1 MKPLIYQIFT
11 RLYGN
16 QKTANVPSG
25 SLEQNGC
32 AKLNDFT
39 AAQLKRIASYGFTH
53 VWFTGLI
60 EHATQTIISLRYRKD
75 HPTVVCVVP
84 VRRMLS

>member
-60 EHATQTIISLRYRKD
+60 EHATQTDYSAYGIA
-75 HPTVVCVVP
+75 
-84 VRRMLS
+84 